1 MCKGKQFSRME
12 KVILVLQSSLSIAT
26 LWQNIVNSEL
36 YLLTHCIGW
45 FPIAAVTNDHKLTG
59 LSNAHL
65 LSHSSGGQKLELG
78 LTGLRSKC

>member
-45 FPIAAVTNDHKLTG
+45 FPIAAITNDHKLTG
-59 LSNAHL
+59 LSKHIYYL
-65 LSHSSGGQKLELG
+65 TVLEARSWNWVSLG
-78 LTGLRSKC
+78 